1 MNRRIALAVAAVLS
15 VPLALAAPAQAV
27 PGGVSWQAD
36 LSTVDDDDA
45 GVAYMGGAL
54 RATGTESG
62 YLVLPARKLD
72 RRVNRVVAE
81 ARGSGGFEVDVRG
94 RLDGHDWTEWI
105 PASGGAAVLPA
116 EVTTVQVRVEVADQ
130 RSAVTGVRLTAD
142 EVARILVTAAATP
155 LTYRVFATREGLT
168 GNQTANGHVI
178 TGRDHFVALPSGR
191 SMSPKGT
198 GDYTVRVCK
207 TDNSRCEYA
216 PVWDKGP
223 WNTQDDYWNADRQM
237 WTDLPQGEP
246 EAQAAYQDGY
256 KQRGQGPVRTQGGQP
271 GRDRPRGR
279 HFLGRAADAGQRLGR
294 RDVPV
299 DRHRPDRQGEDR
311 GWPDERPFRP
321 EHDGERQGPGR
332 ELRQGDHRM
341 LRRRRFG
348 DGNPRNE
355 RDLGSCWAGSV
366 RFGRLSVHRLGQA
379 CGAALLSGFPH
390 PTRPPTL
397 HRRWRAC

>member
-1 MNRRIALAVAAVLS
+1 MNRRIALAVAAALS
-15 VPLALAAPAQAV
+15 VPLAFAAPAQAV

-36 LSTVDDDDA
+36 LSTVDGDDA
-45 GVAYMGGAL
+45 RVTFAGGAL
-54 RATGTESG
+54 RATGAEAG
-62 YLVLPARKLD
+62 YLVLPPRKLD

-191 SMSPKGT
+191 SLSPKGT

-256 KQRGQGPVRTQGGQP
+256 NGGKDQYGRKVANPAGIDLADGTFWDGLQMPDNGWVDVTYLWTGTGPTGKVKTAGGPMNVRSAPSTTASVKGLAANYAKVTIECYVEGDAVT
-271 GRDRPRGR
+271 GTYGTSAIWDRI
-279 HFLGRAADAGQRLGR
+279 
-294 RDVPV
+294 
-299 DRHRPDRQGEDR
+299 
-311 GWPDERPFRP
+311 
-321 EHDGERQGPGR
+321 GPG
-332 ELRQGDHRM
+332 QYVSDAYVYT
-341 LRRRRFG
+341 
-348 DGNPRNE
+348 
-355 RDLGSCWAGSV
+355 GSDQPVA
-366 RFGRLSVHRLGQA
+366 
-379 CGAALLSGFPH
+379 PH
-390 PTRPPTL
+390 
-397 HRRWRAC
+397 C